1 MSALSAAAQ
10 DEDGDITKTL
20 QARVADLEAQ
30 LYAVGAG
37 GVGSLVAR
45 QNPSEQHLNMVPA
58 GWKLVPVEPT
68 LEMIKKMCAYDG
80 TEYSNPFDSD
90 DFKDDYRNMLAAAP
104 QPPALEQSQPKRE
117 PIPNVM
123 MDLGWELHG
132 SNDPYQSW
140 CMAVEWTERA
150 HGIGGEA

>member
-1 MSALSAAAQ
+1 MSK
-10 DEDGDITKTL
+10 ITIERSVVE
-20 QARVADLEAQ
+20 QALEA
-30 LYAVGAG
+30 LEHHV
-37 GVGSLVAR
+37 
-45 QNPSEQHLNMVPA
+45 EQTRPIYKTTMALEALIAALEQPDIEIPASVPE

-68 LEMIKKMCAYDG
+68 DDMLYDIQ
-80 TEYSNPFDSD
+80 EYSHILPP
-90 DFKDDYRNMLAAAP
+90 RGRRIWAHMLAAAP

>member
-1 MSALSAAAQ
+1 MSK
-10 DEDGDITKTL
+10 ITIDRTVVE
-20 QARVADLEAQ
+20 QALEA
-30 LYAVGAG
+30 LNASMPHNNNMNEDWPSHIA
-37 GVGSLVAR
+37 AR
-45 QNPSEQHLNMVPA
+45 RALRAALEQPDIEIPASVPE

-68 LEMIKKMCAYDG
+68 DDMLYDIQ
-80 TEYSNPFDSD
+80 EYSHILPP
-90 DFKDDYRNMLAAAP
+90 RGRRIWAHMLAAAP

>member
-1 MSALSAAAQ
+1 MSK
-10 DEDGDITKTL
+10 ITIDRTVVE
-20 QARVADLEAQ
+20 QALEALFMYKPMVTGVTFQ
-30 LYAVGAG
+30 HGLDAMQALRAALEQPKPLPPTVWRFVPTTMTDAMAAVDKELRHA
-37 GVGSLVAR
+37 
-45 QNPSEQHLNMVPA
+45 VPWIRWEA
-58 GWKLVPVEPT
+58 
-68 LEMIKKMCAYDG
+68 I
-80 TEYSNPFDSD
+80 
-90 DFKDDYRNMLAAAP
+90 LAAAP
-104 QPPALEQSQPKRE
+104 QPPTLEQSQPKRE